1 VDAGN
6 RWRDLCQARY
16 GGLAPVDQVIA
27 DLQKRTQA
35 GSELLDNLA
44 LLGRAWV
51 RKARETA
58 DPVYYLNAD
67 ACAQD
72 ILDASPGNPGA
83 LELRGLL
90 LLSEH
95 KFEPARALMQ
105 DLVDRKPNDVVGWGL
120 LSDALTDLGAY
131 TDAAAATQHMVDLKP
146 SLPSY
151 SRAAYLMWLKNDF
164 AGAKNAVRLAVDSGR
179 DPHDPEPVSWVIV
192 QAAQMFWQAGDYPGA
207 IAGYDQALAVF
218 PDFPPALAGKG
229 QVLIAQGNP
238 KQAAELLQRAFT
250 QSPLMTT
257 AWLLGD
263 AQNAAGNRD
272 GAEKSYALLE
282 REGPTSDPRTLALF
296 LATKNRDTPKA
307 VELALAERAA
317 RDDLYTEDACAW
329 ALYRAG
335 RLPEAAT
342 AAAKAVALG
351 TPDAKL
357 WYHAGAIRLA
367 KGDPKGRALIQK
379 ALTMNPNFDATG
391 AAEARALLAGR
402 P

>member
-1 VDAGN
+1 
-6 RWRDLCQARY
+6 
-16 GGLAPVDQVIA
+16 
-27 DLQKRTQA
+27 
-35 GSELLDNLA
+35 
-44 LLGRAWV
+44 
-51 RKARETA
+51 
-58 DPVYYLNAD
+58 
-67 ACAQD
+67 
-72 ILDASPGNPGA
+72 
-83 LELRGLL
+83 
-90 LLSEH
+90 
-95 KFEPARALMQ
+95 
-105 DLVDRKPNDVVGWGL
+105 
-120 LSDALTDLGAY
+120 
-131 TDAAAATQHMVDLKP
+131 MVDLKP